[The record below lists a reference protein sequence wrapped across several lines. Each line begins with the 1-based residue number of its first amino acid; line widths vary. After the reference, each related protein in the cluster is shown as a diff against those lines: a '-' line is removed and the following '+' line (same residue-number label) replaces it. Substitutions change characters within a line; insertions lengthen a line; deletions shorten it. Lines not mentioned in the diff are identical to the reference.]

1 MVVPD
6 TLSCDAA
13 RETLWPL
20 DQPRPYS
27 ERDEGARVH
36 VGHCP
41 ECREFFAR
49 DAALARA
56 IARRGAGGRA
66 PDSLRRRI
74 EEAIAR
80 ETRPEAA
87 SASGRATVDERH
99 PARRVREIFL
109 ATRLAARIRAAR
121 ILREGLAIAAVLVAL
136 LAAAALL
143 RSGPGEGIGEASAQD
158 FLNRAIQ
165 AHAIHAPDPA
175 TVSRYFLR
183 EMGIGV
189 RPVMLEEGRL
199 TRAMVCLLKK
209 RRAAMVEYAIGDHIV
224 AHYRMPNEPGEP
236 TGELPLGSRSELG
249 VNIVTW
255 RDATFEHALVSNL
268 SIEELSALARSAFV
282 EG

>member
-1 MVVPD
+1 MVFPD

-27 ERDEGARVH
+27 ERDEGARIH
-36 VGHCP
+36 LGHCP
-41 ECREFFAR
+41 ECREYFAR

-56 IARRGAGGRA
+56 IARHGAGGHA

-74 EEAIAR
+74 ADATAR
-80 ETRPEAA
+80 ETRPEAT
-87 SASGRATVDERH
+87 SARGRATVDERH
-99 PARRVREIFL
+99 PAGRMREIFL
-109 ATRLAARIRAAR
+109 AARIR
-121 ILREGLAIAAVLVAL
+121 REGLAIAAVLAAL
-136 LAAAALL
+136 LAGAALL
-143 RSGPGEGIGEASAQD
+143 RSGPGEGIGEAYAQD

-165 AHAIHAPDPA
+165 DHAIHAPDPA

-183 EMGIGV
+183 EIGIGV

-209 RRAAMVEYAIGDHIV
+209 RRAAMVEYAIGDQIV
-224 AHYRMPNEPGEP
+224 AHYRIPNEPGEP
-236 TGELPLGSRSELG
+236 TGELPQQSRSERG

-268 SIEELSALARSAFV
+268 SIEELSALARSAFA

>member
-1 MVVPD
+1 MVFPD

-13 RETLWPL
+13 REALWPL

-27 ERDEGARVH
+27 ERDEGARIH
-36 VGHCP
+36 LGHCP
-41 ECREFFAR
+41 ECREYFAR

-56 IARRGAGGRA
+56 IARHGAGGRA
-66 PDSLRRRI
+66 PDSLRRQI
-74 EEAIAR
+74 VDATAG
-80 ETRPEAA
+80 ETRPEAT
-87 SASGRATVDERH
+87 SASGRTRH
-99 PARRVREIFL
+99 L
-109 ATRLAARIRAAR
+109 ATRIR
-121 ILREGLAIAAVLVAL
+121 REGLAIAAVLVAL
-136 LAAAALL
+136 LAGAALL
-143 RSGPGEGIGEASAQD
+143 RSGPGEGIGDGIGEAYAQD

-165 AHAIHAPDPA
+165 DHAIHAPDPA

-183 EMGIGV
+183 EIGIDM

-224 AHYRMPNEPGEP
+224 AHYRVPNKPGKP
-236 TGELPLGSRSELG
+236 TGELPLRSRTERG

-268 SIEELSALARSAFV
+268 SAEELSALARSAFA